1 MRLDALLVRYGYC
14 ARREAPALLRSGRV
28 RGRDGANITSPGQH
42 VNVDEVLVDGEKIP
56 FPDGIYVALHKPVG
70 YVCSHAEEKAGK
82 LVFELLPA
90 EWARRN
96 PRVECVG
103 RLDKNTSGLLLFS
116 DDGCFVHRLT
126 SPRKHV
132 PKLYSFETE
141 SPIPEEASA
150 LFASGGFML
159 KGEKDPCL
167 PAKLELTDVTHGK
180 ITLEEG
186 RYHQVRRMLAAV
198 GAPVIRL
205 HREAVGHLQLNDLNL
220 APGEWCSIDPTTFC
234 GHGER

>member
-70 YVCSHAEEKAGK
+70 YVCSHAEEKTSK

-159 KGEKDPCL
+159 RVKRTRACRRNLNSQTLRTEKSLWKKGVTTRCDACWQL
-167 PAKLELTDVTHGK
+167 LGLRLSGCIAKLLG
-180 ITLEEG
+180 IF
-186 RYHQVRRMLAAV
+186 
-198 GAPVIRL
+198 
-205 HREAVGHLQLNDLNL
+205 N
-220 APGEWCSIDPTTFC
+220 
-234 GHGER
+234 